1 MSRRRNSTSAMTIAA
16 VLTTTAVVGGLAYAA
31 SRPKKKEETKKKAS
45 KPLNLITVTTQAE
58 WDAVV
63 SKLLGEGTVVL
74 SVSGD
79 VKPLEGALT
88 SIARTYGSGDVV
100 TVVDPMTK
108 AQEKIVPFAG
118 AKLAVVQLNG
128 TVATLTNVAGGNLQ
142 TKPVPGT
149 SGMIGFARYEGE
161 DGEIMLELATP
172 VDKLPTFEVQ
182 AVEPT
187 TPTSA
192 VVVIPVSVYKA
203 MVAARVSAFT
213 GDDAEQ
219 ALAEVDEQLASILG
233 DDVVVPVP
241 YASTAEG
248 VKKLNEA
255 MTKGFSKASD
265 ATESTL
271 PGSKL
276 NIPAM
281 AFNDLTVGFAFATA
295 PGVVDLVATLVVALS
310 MLGDDAPDM
319 ILVDQEPG
327 VDCTASKDIAKGR
340 VIYQATGEVDEA
352 TGKCIF
358 EKMPMAPA
366 IEEYRSFIE
375 AAQSVVEEGGIAV
388 FKSDTQATGGPMPE
402 NTLAASR
409 RNLDGSTAAS
419 IQGELQQSTVLLGNV
434 AGFRGSPTLWVEVS
448 AGDVLDDIVQGISTP
463 ELPSDRSRLFGPL
476 GVKILVNPNSPGFLV
491 HFFNGNKSELTV
503 NAYWAYVF
511 LAYPDPNMSGDIA
524 VLEPAVFLFDTED
537 AMVQFF
543 TEPTDGRDRPLT
555 QWQIVVRDLMSD
567 AKMFFEAAPP
577 LEGLPNPREMQP

>member
-1 MSRRRNSTSAMTIAA
+1 MSRRRNSTSTMTIAA

-63 SKLLGEGTVVL
+63 SKLLGDGTVVL

-100 TVVDPMTK
+100 TVVNPMTK
-108 AQEKIVPFAG
+108 AQEKVLPFAG

-149 SGMIGFARYEGE
+149 SGMIGFGRYEGE
-161 DGEIMLELATP
+161 NGELMLDLQTP

-182 AVEPT
+182 AVEPIS
-187 TPTSA
+187 PTSA

-219 ALAEVDEQLASILG
+219 ALAEVDDQLASILG

-248 VKKLNEA
+248 VKKLNEM
-255 MTKGFSKASD
+255 MTKGFSKASE
-265 ATESTL
+265 AQKSTL
-271 PGSKL
+271 GSKL
-276 NIPAM
+276 NVPAM

-295 PGVVDLVATLVVALS
+295 PGVVDLVAVLVVALS

-340 VIYQATGEVDEA
+340 TIYQATGEVDEA

-358 EKMPMAPA
+358 EKMPMAPTV
-366 IEEYRSFIE
+366 EEYRSFIE
-375 AAQSVVEEGGIAV
+375 AARSVSAEGGIAV

-402 NTLAASR
+402 NTLASSR
-409 RNLDGSTAAS
+409 RNLDTATLPT
-419 IQGELQQSTVLLGNV
+419 ILGELEQGAVLLGNV

-448 AGDVLDDIVQGISTP
+448 AGDVIDDIIQGIATP

-476 GVKILVNPNSPGFLV
+476 GVKILENRNLPGMLV
-491 HFFNGNKSELTV
+491 QTFNGNKSELTV

-555 QWQIVVRDLMSD
+555 QWQVVVRDLMSD